1 MHKRIDSRARL
12 ALGLLS
18 LMGTSVSDKAHAQ
31 PDESDEAELSA
42 SFQYDAATQTLQTKY
57 FFHNSAAYP
66 LVVFDRGDSRGR
78 RASEPVQLTD
88 PDGVLTLTFQG
99 FAIPEPGPTAPVLPL
114 GRKLD
119 TSATALNRFSLVLAP
134 PPQQVRLC
142 VGYAK
147 FAEDGYLEK
156 QGVLQA
162 NAQTISQQT
171 VLCSTPVTLAELAAD
186 R

>member
-88 PDGVLTLTFQG
+88 QGDSLLTLRLETSHASGMIQRAVLSIFFQ
-99 FAIPEPGPTAPVLPL
+99 LQQLL
-114 GRKLD
+114 GLFRQRK
-119 TSATALNRFSLVLAP
+119 
-134 PPQQVRLC
+134 
-142 VGYAK
+142 
-147 FAEDGYLEK
+147 
-156 QGVLQA
+156 
-162 NAQTISQQT
+162 I
-171 VLCSTPVTLAELAAD
+171 
-186 R
+186 